1 MERIMRKK
9 NVYVVSKD
17 GWTGECGAEIYL
29 LGVFF
34 DENTAEQV
42 ATENGAYVTEIEP
55 NKAFP
60 LKREDHCWKG
70 DYNDY
75 HLGGYCE

>member
-1 MERIMRKK
+1 
-9 NVYVVSKD
+9 
-17 GWTGECGAEIYL
+17 
-29 LGVFF
+29 VFF